1 VARSSLQVV
10 ELYPYTLHSRPS
22 SRRGGATPPMHA
34 IANLPLPGGSN
45 KPLALRFV
53 FDRLRSLAG
62 RPVASL
68 AGSGPG
74 WVSMLIA
81 TSDDSLASD
90 ERQSKSHRTSIFVA
104 RYMHVSRV
112 IRLWSRRTESG
123 DYRTTPHEPSRSTRY
138 ERSHT
143 NNDKERMLKT
153 AASFSRGTRRWTRGT
168 PARECSR
175 RPATARANGVPID
188 PSTRPH
194 RGMDPSTQV
203 FQHKFVT
210 AIPHSRMPLAPRIKI
225 SPRSSLP
232 TATSC

>member
-68 AGSGPG
+68 AGSGPRPG

-104 RYMHVSRV
+104 RYMHVSRESCHTTMV
-112 IRLWSRRTESG
+112 ASSGYARYGIYIQLLEVPRGLEETTIPHRTN
-123 DYRTTPHEPSRSTRY
+123 P
-138 ERSHT
+138 
-143 NNDKERMLKT
+143 
-153 AASFSRGTRRWTRGT
+153 AA
-168 PARECSR
+168 AH
-175 RPATARANGVPID
+175 ATNGV
-188 PSTRPH
+188 
-194 RGMDPSTQV
+194 
-203 FQHKFVT
+203 
-210 AIPHSRMPLAPRIKI
+210 IPTTTKKE
-225 SPRSSLP
+225 
-232 TATSC
+232 C